1 MIYVHV
7 PFCGSF
13 CTYCD
18 FYSEIGSA
26 KAYERYADSLCEEI
40 DRRRGEIRTEPSTLY
55 FGGGTPSVLP
65 LHIFSR
71 IVSALQDFAP
81 FGEFTVEA
89 NPEDIRDKGAE
100 YVLGLKSLGVNR
112 MSIGVQSF
120 DDAQLRRMNRRHDA
134 AGAMEAFGLLR
145 DCGFTN
151 ISLDLI
157 FGDSTMSE
165 DSWAE
170 TLRLAALLHPEHI
183 SCYQLTVE
191 GDSALARMKAEG
203 KYKEA
208 TDEACEKQYKMLC
221 KALGEAGYRHY
232 EISNF
237 ALPGYE
243 AVHNSA
249 YWARAPYV
257 GLGPSAHSFD
267 GVHRRWNSKDLLG
280 WTAEEEILSE
290 EDSVVETIMLSLR
303 TASGCEASYLKKHCG
318 AEELESALS
327 RGDLVEAGKRLR
339 IPEERFFV
347 SDAIIRDL
355 I

>member
-18 FYSEIGSA
+18 FYSEIGSPR
-26 KAYERYADSLCEEI
+26 AYELYADSICEEI
-40 DRRRGEIRTEPSTLY
+40 ERRRSEFRREPSTLY
-55 FGGGTPSVLP
+55 FGGGTPSILP
-65 LHIFSR
+65 LHIIKR
-71 IVSALQDFAP
+71 IIAALSDYAP
-81 FGEFTVEA
+81 FKELTMEA
-89 NPEDIRDKGAE
+89 NPEDIREKGAE

-112 MSIGVQSF
+112 MSMGVQSF

-134 AGAMEAFGLLR
+134 AGAMEAFGILR

-157 FGDSTMSE
+157 FGDSRMSE
-165 DSWAE
+165 SSWAE
-170 TLRLAALLHPEHI
+170 TLRLAVLLHPEHI

-191 GDSALARMKAEG
+191 GDNALARMKAEG
-203 KYKEA
+203 RYKEA
-208 TDEACEKQYKMLC
+208 SDEACEVQYKMLC
-221 KALGEAGYRHY
+221 KALGEAGYHHY

-249 YWARAPYV
+249 YWSRAPYV

-267 GVHRRWNSKDLLG
+267 GTRRSWNSKGLG
-280 WTAEEEILSE
+280 QWTSEEELLSE
-290 EDSVVETIMLSLR
+290 EDAVVETIMLSLR
-303 TASGCEASYLKKHCG
+303 TAKGCNADFLRSHCDADILAKNLKDG
-318 AEELESALS
+318 A
-327 RGDLVEAGKRLR
+327 LVEEGGRIR
-339 IPEERFFV
+339 IPEERFFI
-347 SDAIIRDL
+347 SDTIIKDL

>member
-1 MIYVHV
+1 M
-7 PFCGSF
+7 
-13 CTYCD
+13 
-18 FYSEIGSA
+18 
-26 KAYERYADSLCEEI
+26 
-40 DRRRGEIRTEPSTLY
+40 
-55 FGGGTPSVLP
+55 
-65 LHIFSR
+65 
-71 IVSALQDFAP
+71 
-81 FGEFTVEA
+81 EA
-89 NPEDIRDKGAE
+89 NPEDIRDKGPE

-120 DDAQLRRMNRRHDA
+120 DDEMLRRMNRRHDA
-134 AGAMEAFGLLR
+134 AGAMEAFGILR

-157 FGDSTMSE
+157 FGGSSMSE
-165 DSWAE
+165 ASWAE

-203 KYKEA
+203 RYTEA

-221 KALGEAGYRHY
+221 ETLGEAGYRHY

-267 GVHRRWNSKDLLG
+267 GTHRRWNSKGLVD
-280 WTAEEEILSE
+280 WTSEEEILSD
-290 EDSVVETIMLSLR
+290 EDSVIETIMLSLR

-318 AEELESALS
+318 AEALEKALS
-327 RGDLVEAGKRLR
+327 SGELIEAGSRLR
-339 IPEERFFV
+339 IPEERFFI
-347 SDAIIRDL
+347 SDAIIREL

>member
-13 CTYCD
+13 CSYCD
-18 FYSEIGSA
+18 FYSEIGS
-26 KAYERYADSLCEEI
+26 KRAYDLYADSLCEEI
-40 DRRRGEIRTEPSTLY
+40 KRRRSEFRRSPSTLY
-55 FGGGTPSVLP
+55 FGGGTPSILP
-65 LHIFSR
+65 LHIIKR
-71 IVSALQDFAP
+71 IIGALSDYAP
-81 FGEFTVEA
+81 FEELTMEA
-89 NPEDIRDKGAE
+89 NPEDIRDKGPE

-112 MSIGVQSF
+112 MSMGVQSF
-120 DDAQLRRMNRRHDA
+120 DDAELRRMNRRHDA
-134 AGAMEAFGLLR
+134 AGAMEAFGILR

-157 FGDSTMSE
+157 FGDSRMSE
-165 DSWAE
+165 SSWAE
-170 TLRLAALLHPEHI
+170 TLRLAVLLHPEHI

-191 GDSALARMKAEG
+191 GDNALARMKAEG
-203 KYKEA
+203 RYTEA
-208 TDEACEKQYKMLC
+208 SDEVCETQYKMLC
-221 KALGEAGYRHY
+221 KALGDAGYRHY

-249 YWARAPYV
+249 YWSRAPYV

-267 GVHRRWNSKDLLG
+267 GTRRSWNSKGLG
-280 WTAEEEILSE
+280 QWTSEEEILSE

-303 TASGCEASYLKKHCG
+303 TAKGCDADFLKKHSIG
-318 AEELESALS
+318 TALDKS
-327 RGDLVEAGKRLR
+327 LSEGRLIETNGRIR
-339 IPEERFFV
+339 IPEEYFFI
-347 SDAIIRDL
+347 SDTIIKDL